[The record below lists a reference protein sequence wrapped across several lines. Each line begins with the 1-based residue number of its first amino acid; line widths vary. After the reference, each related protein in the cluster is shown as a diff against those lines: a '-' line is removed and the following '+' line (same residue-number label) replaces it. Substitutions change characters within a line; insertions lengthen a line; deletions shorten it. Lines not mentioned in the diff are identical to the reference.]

1 MRITTKIVLD
11 IERGRILAHDW
22 YDYDGPVEKC
32 CGGSAIAPQQEQ
44 AATQSVQEQQELMQ
58 MLQQYSGAST
68 PFWMNQLQNGLPF
81 MNNLQNFSSGTLAQS
96 FQPAQASLNRS
107 LAGLGQTMPSGMAQ
121 QLQTDLGAQEG
132 EAFDANTVQNLE
144 ANYGAKEQA
153 ATALS
158 PFAPAAA
165 ATSAGSSVSSAQP
178 VQTSGIGNIIG
189 GAVSGLF
196 NGAGAAGGFAKLF

>member
-1 MRITTKIVLD
+1 M
-11 IERGRILAHDW
+11 
-22 YDYDGPVEKC
+22 
-32 CGGSAIAPQQEQ
+32 S
-44 AATQSVQEQQELMQ
+44 
-58 MLQQYSGAST
+58 MLQQFNAQST
-68 PFWMNQLQNGLPF
+68 PFWTNQLQNGLPF

-107 LAGLGQTMPSGMAQ
+107 LSGLGSTLPSGMAA

-132 EAFDANTVQNLE
+132 EAFDQNTVANLM
-144 ANYGAKEQA
+144 ANQQAKTQA

-165 ATSAGSSVSSAQP
+165 ATSAGGSVLSAPP
-178 VQTSGIGNIIG
+178 VQSSGIGNIIG

-196 NGAGAAGGFAKLF
+196 QGAGTAAAGGSTLLAGI